1 MKELTTWTTEWS
13 SSLYALEVQKKINLS
28 DERCVEK
35 VGSGPGFTGN
45 ISHVWIKEEKC
56 PEGPGRVRR
65 GRAAHMFHFVWN
77 QPEYNCGPPLIF
89 SSSLSHSEKCPVYM
103 GITYLFT
110 NRLTSRVMRSGQL
123 KEKNILGIIELGHI
137 LGHDIELLRFIQVT
151 WAPTLRYGSS
161 RKRKI
166 IIYWS

>member
-1 MKELTTWTTEWS
+1 
-13 SSLYALEVQKKINLS
+13 
-28 DERCVEK
+28 
-35 VGSGPGFTGN
+35 
-45 ISHVWIKEEKC
+45 
-56 PEGPGRVRR
+56 
-65 GRAAHMFHFVWN
+65 
-77 QPEYNCGPPLIF
+77 
-89 SSSLSHSEKCPVYM
+89 M

-137 LGHDIELLRFIQVT
+137 LGHAIELLRFIQVT
-151 WAPTLRYGSS
+151 WAPTLRHGSS